1 MIRNVTIRATN
12 SLFTS
17 QQKTTLLQRRNE
29 ARHRHTLARTFVIVD
44 IKLIWE
50 GEKDLDRPQHRP
62 AIRRREL
69 RLPNQLL
76 LRAYESHGSV
86 LPKSGLRTVT
96 CVMRVSLG
104 LEQKRGKDNCERIVL
119 LVLGRL
125 HHPDTV
131 LFIALPRLWISSFM
145 PCTVAHP

>member
-29 ARHRHTLARTFVIVD
+29 ARHRHTLARNFVIVD

-86 LPKSGLRTVT
+86 QPKSGLRTVT
-96 CVMRVSLG
+96 CVMRISLG
-104 LEQKRGKDNCERIVL
+104 LEQTKKQGQL
-119 LVLGRL
+119 
-125 HHPDTV
+125 
-131 LFIALPRLWISSFM
+131 
-145 PCTVAHP
+145 

>member
-1 MIRNVTIRATN
+1 MICKRTIRATN

-29 ARHRHTLARTFVIVD
+29 ARHRDTLARTFVIVD

-86 LPKSGLRTVT
+86 QETQEKEKNRPVILLMSARVNTKRAPKNDGRHVY
-96 CVMRVSLG
+96 
-104 LEQKRGKDNCERIVL
+104 KD
-119 LVLGRL
+119 
-125 HHPDTV
+125 
-131 LFIALPRLWISSFM
+131 
-145 PCTVAHP
+145 